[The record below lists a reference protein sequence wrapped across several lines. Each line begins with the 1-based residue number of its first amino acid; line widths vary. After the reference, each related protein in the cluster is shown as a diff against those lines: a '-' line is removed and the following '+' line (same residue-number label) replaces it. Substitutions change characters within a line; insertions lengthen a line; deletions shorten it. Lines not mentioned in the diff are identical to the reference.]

1 MAGSKYQKRIKM
13 AKKTDHKRLWRK
25 EQVENER
32 LRNHIRVLA
41 QNAQAANEIVLLLLN
56 GKLTIEQLKKE
67 LEGKLP
73 LDNITKTV
81 HTEKEQGQNDNTP
94 TEPTS

>member
-1 MAGSKYQKRIKM
+1 MSKQ
-13 AKKTDHKRLWRK
+13 TDYKRLWRNEK
-25 EQVENER
+25 KENER
-32 LRNHIRVLA
+32 LRNHIRTLA
-41 QNAQAANEIVLLLLN
+41 ENAQAANEIVLLLLN
-56 GKLTIEQLKKE
+56 GKITIEQLKKE